1 MKNKKMKNGLIGLFS
16 IIILL
21 ILLSPAINSEIYAKS
36 KEVPVKIQAGSND
49 EMPDFYK
56 RVMEYYKI
64 LDNLEIYKANAAFDK
79 SKITDTPDSKENP
92 NTEKP
97 NFISL
102 NNDLANEGSI
112 YVPKGYELF
121 QDQGGNFSSGG
132 MLRRPEV
139 TCLGHGIML
148 TGDNGQRGYLDENGR
163 MDPELARLVD
173 DALVAGNEDLAEHGS
188 RDYQKLFAEMV
199 YKEVSRKNHPNI
211 HWNLSD
217 NSVNGEIYGV
227 DPVRERAK
235 YNALKMQITSD
246 LSDANEKASR
256 AITEVIRRYS
266 LGLDTLERTHR
277 ESHEHGSTP
286 TDNLVRGVNKYT
298 LREHRQGARLER
310 NPDPMGP
317 SSTISPEAGYIIN
330 EIYTKKPEETEYQEQ
345 ALENSEHTGGGDV
358 QYAIWTTTEEGQ
370 RGEAWYGGTPL
381 QADGTRAASII
392 AGAKE
397 FKKYWETMVDFCND
411 RKENNYPNQQVIHS
425 TQRDKK
431 IKFKGEVPSILPKEK
446 IMKNPGLKYEPRFV
460 EVNGNKPEDKKQMIF
475 NQEKQLF
482 KVGPYKLDYVDY
494 QMNKDGKKA
503 WLAALTNAKIYG
515 KYDNGENGQDGRFEN
530 SELYNRNKEDYNRY
544 MDAKNE
550 ARVIKKEFADNI
562 NETRKTMVELSNKLQ
577 SKSPE
582 AINEYKEL
590 KKIYD
595 KIVAKYNELVKE
607 TKQEKIN
614 EKINEIR
621 ELYQEFNN
629 LKASGLPNIP
639 ERELLSKT
647 LENFEKTLKSLDK
660 VSEAYLKEKVLKEK
674 YEQTKK
680 EWEKERKKL
689 VKEENKNQREIEKER
704 DNQKGNVNAKD
715 YENSDEH
722 KVKTSNLGDFKIKF
736 HKNRSTD
743 KNNKVNETNWRSVAV
758 SRDSGLKKGD
768 LVYIEKFKDKNRETF
783 VVTSDDGQ
791 NPSLSGKEISIAV
804 NDTNGQNEQVSNVK
818 KVVRKD
824 PNVASVD
831 VKVNKGK
838 NRRFLADI
846 FYGGQKIM
854 SYPMFADSPACNG
867 IIKESDKK
875 KKYREFLEITI
886 NKKYNETGSV
896 KSLEAGLNLLDNIP
910 DRRQKNAAKNNLKAR
925 INRLKKYG
933 KSQTR
938 DEHVKKLIEKAR
950 SMTQTSTSTEE
961 LEKLKKSLIPYV
973 DRNSELRSYIYKIDS
988 ILSRRKNGN
997 ESNNSSSNNG
1007 NTNNQSSAG
1016 NNTGN
1021 AGGTTG
1027 SSSSGGNTGESNP
1040 GAFEGTNTGSVDGG
1054 NTATNTGSTSGETTE
1069 TQERPDIE
1077 EIDPD
1082 NDAELNITDPEIK
1095 GWKFHIKGVKPE
1107 DREHYVPLP
1116 GEEFYFIIPYD
1127 QNLRG
1132 LSAIKLEFHHMVY
1145 GGEALLYE
1153 GRNKIFGEINDDSR
1167 VDTQITDNGM
1177 TLNVSNVV
1185 YSMRSNNSR
1194 EGVSQPLG
1202 YWASAKWFEKTILV
1216 LKANDEPD
1224 TNITTE
1230 PIPDIPTENDTEITP
1245 GEVPTPEPGT
1255 PEPSL
1260 SRFLVPI
1267 GGRVWEDKITGRKH
1281 LGRDNVYKED
1291 EDELLK
1297 GIKVQVYRVIGEK
1310 EGELGIKNILE
1321 KHRARLYKE
1330 NSSDEID
1337 WNEVYTNEQGQWGP
1351 YDIHDVGFSENEKEK
1366 YSPDKYRV
1374 TFEVEYLYD
1383 GIEYEPVIPIASI
1396 EGDDVVSKVDSYT
1409 KMTTESR
1416 EEHFISS
1423 FAVENKEERIKY
1435 NIKNAEIAGLDQIN
1449 DEGITK
1455 GVTNEINENN
1465 QRTGN
1470 TTEIEYKKDE
1480 DSEVTGR
1487 TISRYQK
1494 AMPEDHKEKIA
1505 DGRFMSASTL
1515 NIGLPYMFEK
1525 DYSNEEDTTAPAIEN
1540 PEQDK
1545 IIKTAKPYMTNVN
1558 FGLTVR
1564 EKAKSTLTKDLV
1576 SAKVIVNRKAL
1587 NYLFDDAYEALLD
1600 GIPEGTEPEEFYNRL
1615 FTIQTEN
1622 DPINNNLQYKLD
1634 IYKTD
1639 YIFRTEIYKNDE
1651 EGNSEDPNGIYEA
1664 IHKDIVQE
1672 RTLDNEAMEAYTE
1685 DTRKLDVF
1693 LTYRISIFNDT
1704 SKSGNYNMYY
1714 TQINDYYH
1722 EDLVPVLDQ
1731 DIEKVVEI
1739 DPQNGNNNHTEDI
1752 GPAPTDTAIAAESGK
1767 TIKILTPKYKIYE
1780 KANDEVEKEANG
1792 MVDFS
1797 KDFKD
1802 FKWEKL
1808 NDEKSGYHMLESTD
1822 DAPELIVPAGGRAD
1836 IYTNYRIKRDGSDER
1851 VGLNNSLK
1859 LGKFYNVAEIAGFA
1873 AYDKFSGLAE
1883 GVVDD
1888 FSAPNNIN
1896 FEKTLETEQPL
1907 LDKSSLEADTD
1918 GAPIINV
1925 DISDEE
1931 PKRRKLSGLV
1941 WEDFRNFENA
1951 GIRTGNGIKE
1961 DDEKPIPNQKVILEE
1976 RVSIKKDLYD
1986 KEKIV
1991 NEDKTEIKIK
2001 PDDTAE
2007 YIDIPF
2013 VWPNE
2018 IKTSD
2023 GNIDLNGLTGLNS
2036 IQKTNENGIYEF
2048 IGIPAGNFVVKT
2060 RYSSGKDIEDLVK
2073 TVKTELDTE
2082 NRLPNYY
2089 NGIDFKSTLFY
2100 GGDKEKVNTTWLGKI
2115 IDGEKAKYSYL
2126 RDDEFRRLEITK
2138 LFKKW
2143 GTTESE
2149 LMAIFDKDLSNPTD
2163 TQKEILKKAH
2173 EYSHMVA
2180 VTPKINFS
2188 VEFYEKYAGR
2198 GEEIP
2203 NLLNLHDKA
2212 FSIKGVNYTGETPN
2226 EEVEKYEVDNLNLS
2240 IVERPQTKL
2249 VLNKE
2254 IETIEFIT
2262 NNGNKNFS
2270 ADFKTELDVTR
2281 KDQNYNKYIQEP
2293 ATAKFKTVVD
2303 TESQDNSRLEETL
2316 SFQNTIY
2323 GIDGIIPEDER
2334 QYAQKFAYL
2343 NIDET
2348 LLQGGV
2354 VNVNYKIS
2362 VYNLSEID
2370 RKINLEG
2377 AEDDT
2382 LRGKQYYTGKESPE
2396 ASALGM
2402 LRHEY
2407 IENEDYRF
2415 GRYVGDE
2422 YYARVDKNLE
2432 KDDIASA
2439 KIEGLLDIMST
2450 TMEQNQK
2457 HEKANEW
2464 MQMSKNALI
2473 GVLQGVTKENA
2484 ESQEYLDKRNNRN
2497 VPYITENKANI
2508 LGRFEENEKE
2518 VKPIDLYLK
2527 EGEKQNIII
2536 SKTNKAIAPEWMRIV
2551 EVGSTGTTATIGTVG
2566 DFFYENSAEIVIY
2579 DMDTARR
2586 AVGSAPGS
2594 IFNDLE
2600 LKDET
2605 IFLSTAKQYDADTAE
2620 YITVTPPTGQS
2631 NEQKKNNQILIYITI
2646 FTAII
2651 GITGVSIKT
2660 MLYKKDKKEMYFA
2673 NNPWER
2679 N

>member
-121 QDQGGNFSSGG
+121 QNQGGNFSSGG
-132 MLRRPEV
+132 MLRRPEI

-148 TGDNGQRGYLDENGR
+148 TGENGQRGYLDENGR

-173 DALVAGNEDLAEHGS
+173 EALVSGNEDLAEHGS
-188 RDYQKLFAEMV
+188 RDYQRLFSEMV

-211 HWNLSD
+211 HWTMSG
-217 NSVNGEIYGV
+217 NSVSGEIYGV
-227 DPVRERAK
+227 DPVEERAK

-266 LGLDTLERTHR
+266 LGLDTLQRTHR
-277 ESHEHGSTP
+277 EDHQHGSTP

-298 LREHRQGARLER
+298 VRERREGARLER

-330 EIYTKKPEETEYQEQ
+330 EIYTKKPEETEYNEQ
-345 ALENSEHTGGGDV
+345 QLERSEHTGGGDV

-397 FKKYWETMVDFCND
+397 FKKYWEKMVDFCND

-446 IMKNPGLKYEPRFV
+446 IIKNPGLKYEPRFV
-460 EVNGNKPEDKKQMIF
+460 EVDGNKPEDKKQMIF

-494 QMNKDGKKA
+494 QMDKDGKRA

-515 KYDNGENGQDGRFEN
+515 KYANGENGQDGRFEN
-530 SELYNRNKEDYNRY
+530 SELYNRFKEEEKAYL
-544 MDAKNE
+544 DAKKENN
-550 ARVIKKEFADNI
+550 AAKKEFSDNI
-562 NETRKTMVELSNKLQ
+562 NALRDTMVELSNKLQ

-582 AINEYKEL
+582 AINEYKEF

-595 KIVAKYNELVKE
+595 KIAAKYNELIKE
-607 TKQEKIN
+607 EKQDKIN

-639 ERELLSKT
+639 EKELLNKTLEKFENTFKAIDKLSKT
-647 LENFEKTLKSLDK
+647 YLKEKTLK
-660 VSEAYLKEKVLKEK
+660 EK
-674 YEQTKK
+674 YKQTEK

-689 VKEENKNQREIEKER
+689 VKEENKNQREIDKER
-704 DNQKGNVNAKD
+704 DNQKGNVNRKD
-715 YENSDEH
+715 YQNSDEH
-722 KVKTSNLGDFKIKF
+722 KVKTSDLGDFKIKF

-743 KNNKVNETNWRSVAV
+743 KNNKVNETNWRSIAV
-758 SRDSGLKKGD
+758 SRESGLKKGD
-768 LVYIEKFKDKNRETF
+768 LVYIEKFKDINRETF
-783 VVTSDDGQ
+783 VVTSDDGN
-791 NPSLSGKEISIAV
+791 NPNLSGKEISIAV

-818 KVVRKD
+818 KIEKKD

-831 VKVNKGK
+831 VNTKNAKDVKHAAKSKSDEEIKKLYYKIYNEKKEKIDKEYRENLKKTKLFEVGKRLSLFREMSEKTNRANIEALKEAKRIYNANNSSLAERAKVTHTEEKGSNNK
-838 NRRFLADI
+838 NS
-846 FYGGQKIM
+846 QKIE
-854 SYPMFADSPACNG
+854 SL
-867 IIKESDKK
+867 IKKSEQLLSNTPLKDQDL
-875 KKYREFLEITI
+875 RMLRNEIAPYASQ
-886 NKKYNETGSV
+886 NK
-896 KSLEAGLNLLDNIP
+896 D
-910 DRRQKNAAKNNLKAR
+910 
-925 INRLKKYG
+925 LKKYLDFIN
-933 KSQTR
+933 KRLNS
-938 DEHVKKLIEKAR
+938 
-950 SMTQTSTSTEE
+950 
-961 LEKLKKSLIPYV
+961 
-973 DRNSELRSYIYKIDS
+973 RNA
-988 ILSRRKNGN
+988 GN
-997 ESNNSSSNNG
+997 SNNKSNNKNSSGG
-1007 NTNNQSSAG
+1007 NSAG
-1016 NNTGN
+1016 NNSGSSSGNVSGGN
-1021 AGGTTG
+1021 ANGTTG
-1027 SSSSGGNTGESNP
+1027 SSSGAGNVGESNP
-1040 GAFEGTNTGSVDGG
+1040 GAFEGTNTGNVGG
-1054 NTATNTGSTSGETTE
+1054 SNAGSSSGETTE
-1069 TQERPDIE
+1069 TQERPDID

-1153 GRNKIFGEINDDSR
+1153 GRNKVFGEINDDSR
-1167 VDTQITDNGM
+1167 VDTQITDGGM

-1185 YSMRSNNSR
+1185 YSMRANNSR

-1224 TNITTE
+1224 Y
-1230 PIPDIPTENDTEITP
+1230 IPRNGDDVEINP
-1245 GEVPTPEPGT
+1245 GEVPT

-1267 GGRVWEDKITGRKH
+1267 GGRVWEDKVTGNKH

-1297 GIKVQVYRVIGEK
+1297 GVKVQVYRVIGEK
-1310 EGELGIKNILE
+1310 DGELGVKNILE
-1321 KHRARLYKE
+1321 KQRARLYKE

-1396 EGDDVVSKVDSYT
+1396 EGDDIVSKVDSYT

-1416 EEHFISS
+1416 KEHFISS

-1449 DEGITK
+1449 DEGMTK
-1455 GVTNEINENN
+1455 GVTNEIDENN
-1465 QRTGN
+1465 QRTGK

-1480 DSEVTGR
+1480 ESEISGR
-1487 TISRYQK
+1487 TISKYQK
-1494 AMPEDHKEKIA
+1494 AMPEDHKEKVA
-1505 DGRFMSASTL
+1505 EGRFMSASTL

-1540 PEQDK
+1540 PEQEK

-1564 EKAKSTLTKDLV
+1564 KKAKSSLTKDLV

-1587 NYLFDDAYEALLD
+1587 NYLFDDAYDQLLS

-1672 RTLDNEAMEAYTE
+1672 RTLDNETMEAYTE

-1704 SKSGNYNMYY
+1704 SKSTNYDMYY

-1752 GPAPTDTAIAAESGK
+1752 GPAPTDTATAAEKGK
-1767 TIKILTPKYKIYE
+1767 TIKILTPKYKIYD
-1780 KANDEVEKEANG
+1780 KANAEVEKEANG

-1822 DAPELIVPAGGRAD
+1822 DAPELIVPSGGRAD

-1873 AYDKFSGLAE
+1873 AYDKFTGLAE

-1961 DDEKPIPNQKVILEE
+1961 DSEKPIPNQKVILEE

-2023 GNIDLNGLTGLNS
+2023 GNINLNGLTGLNS

-2149 LMAIFDKDLSNPTD
+2149 LLAIFDKDLSNPTG

-2188 VEFYEKYAGR
+2188 IEFYEKYAGR

-2281 KDQNYNKYIQEP
+2281 KDQNYNKYIQQP

-2362 VYNLSEID
+2362 VYNLSEVD
-2370 RKINLEG
+2370 RKINLEA

-2422 YYARVDKNLE
+2422 YYAKVDKNLE

-2497 VPYITENKANI
+2497 VPYITENKSNI

-2527 EGEKQNIII
+2527 EGEKQNIVV

-2551 EVGSTGTTATIGTVG
+2551 EVGSTGTTATIGTAG
-2566 DFFYENSAEIVIY
+2566 DFFYENSAEIVMY
-2579 DMDTARR
+2579 EMDTARR

-2631 NEQKKNNQILIYITI
+2631 NAQKKNNQILIIYITI

-2679 N
+2679 K